1 MKKNMDPSKV
11 VLLLCQDG
19 GIQCSLNVMLGFR
32 DFFNTEINSFRKYIL
47 YIAIKEYDELP
58 VLGTEQRPVIPT

>member
-1 MKKNMDPSKV
+1 MKKNVDPSKL

-19 GIQCSLNVMLGFR
+19 GIQSSLNVMLGFR
-32 DFFNTEINSFRKYIL
+32 DFFKTEINSSRKHIL
-47 YIAIKEYDELP
+47 YIGIKECDELP